1 MASAG
6 VPEPDGRMPAF
17 RVRDVAHG
25 PDPLMWSVGSVA
37 DAHWPRRG
45 SRRILRVMATGQGR
59 RLGSRRR
66 GAPAREAPRAGSANA
81 GTAGGGA
88 RALANHN
95 PTGSPGRQRSQ
106 PVRARPEAIINAL
119 DVVLTV
125 LPDVLQNLL
134 P

>member
-1 MASAG
+1 
-6 VPEPDGRMPAF
+6 
-17 RVRDVAHG
+17 
-25 PDPLMWSVGSVA
+25 
-37 DAHWPRRG
+37 
-45 SRRILRVMATGQGR
+45 MATGQGR

-81 GTAGGGA
+81 GTADEGA
-88 RALANHN
+88 RELANHN
-95 PTGSPGRQRSQ
+95 PAESLGRKITK
-106 PVRARPEAIINAL
+106 PVRERPEAIINAL